1 MVLQNSYVPVKID
14 YSDVYDIMT
23 YFVGTPDGRGS
34 HDSVA
39 ERLGAQGKEWAR
51 THWRMVDMA
60 CVFLSFVCC
69 LLSADRC
76 DLRRAYMYRLSL
88 EYSRILHHDQIDD
101 LDYFLPP
108 DVLVDV

>member
-1 MVLQNSYVPVKID
+1 MSLASAESLAFDFLFSGTTLTLALSTSYVPVKID

-51 THWRMVDMA
+51 THWRMADMA
-60 CVFLSFVCC
+60 
-69 LLSADRC
+69 
-76 DLRRAYMYRLSL
+76 
-88 EYSRILHHDQIDD
+88 
-101 LDYFLPP
+101 
-108 DVLVDV
+108 